1 MQTTAS
7 GPKAKAEIEAQEAMK
22 KRAAK
27 QASKRELAPD
37 DLPQVECTVLPLGD
51 GHISMGQHIGG
62 LGDVHYE
69 EGESFTCDLPIAIQ
83 HYVRGWVQFPGARE
97 ALKDAELQGEHR
109 KAAEAA
115 SKAALD
121 KLLDAT
127 GR

>member
-7 GPKAKAEIEAQEAMK
+7 GPKTKAAIHEQEALK

-27 QASKRELAPD
+27 QAAKRELAPD
-37 DLPQVECTVLPLGD
+37 TVEQVECTVLPLGD
-51 GHISMGQHIGG
+51 GHISMGQHIAG
-62 LGDVHYE
+62 LGEAHYE
-69 EGESFTCDLPIAIQ
+69 EGEAFTCDLPIAIQ

-109 KAAEAA
+109 KAADAA

-121 KLLDAT
+121 KLMDSI